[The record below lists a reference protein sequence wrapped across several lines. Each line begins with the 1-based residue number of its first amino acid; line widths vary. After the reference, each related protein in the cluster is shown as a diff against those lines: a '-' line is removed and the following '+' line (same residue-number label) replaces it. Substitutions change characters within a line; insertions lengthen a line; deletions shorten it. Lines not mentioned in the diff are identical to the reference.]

1 MLCMYQNVI
10 TVLWIISIK
19 FKISSVCSWV
29 RMYMNVCIYAC
40 APFYYSVS
48 ESFKDFLLCYL
59 IFKHVNVYGY
69 FSLLL
74 LLHLSSVLF
83 HCSLRVTSDD
93 LRVFITC
100 SLHCFRTLN
109 QCKETLYVEFNDE
122 KKHTF
127 RSSVRPNDDGWLET
141 LEPLCVL
148 VLVFDDRHVLSETE
162 FVLCCSIKCTIV
174 FKYFAPCYKYTVPLT
189 ETCM

>member
-40 APFYYSVS
+40 APFNYSVS

-74 LLHLSSVLF
+74 LLHLSTVLF

-122 KKHTF
+122 KKTHIKVQCKAKWWRLIRNARATLCIGF
-127 RSSVRPNDDGWLET
+127 SFWRSSRIVRNGICIL
-141 LEPLCVL
+141 LQ
-148 VLVFDDRHVLSETE
+148 
-162 FVLCCSIKCTIV
+162 
-174 FKYFAPCYKYTVPLT
+174 Y
-189 ETCM
+189 